1 MRDEMKRTMFELFGV
16 GSEDDK
22 VLAAGGKKPVA
33 KPEPVKPAPV
43 QAPVQPVVKAKAASY
58 LAAGTS
64 LEGTLRSDG
73 DVEIAGAFKGEI
85 ITTGTVT
92 LRSVIQSNITAGS
105 LNLIGCTLTG
115 DVKVTG
121 TVTVSE
127 DSQVT
132 GNINAKE
139 LLCAG
144 KVNGDLEITGGTTLE
159 EKAQISG
166 GPGDGHA
173 GGGQGRG
180 HPRRRGDQGVLR
192 HGQAGA
198 QAGAQGQLTA
208 IM

>member
-33 KPEPVKPAPV
+33 KPAPV

-166 GPGDGHA
+166 GLVTAVVKGA
-173 GGGQGRG
+173 VIRGGVEIKAFSG
-180 HPRRRGDQGVLR
+180 
-192 HGQAGA
+192 
-198 QAGAQGQLTA
+198 TA
-208 IM
+208 KQEPKQEHKAN

>member
-73 DVEIAGAFKGEI
+73 DVEIAGSFKGD
-85 ITTGTVT
+85 ITTSGTVM
-92 LRSVIQSNITAGS
+92 LRSNIQSNITADS
-105 LNLIGCTLTG
+105 LNLAQCSLTG
-115 DVKVTG
+115 DVVAEG
-121 TVTVSE
+121 TVCVSE
-127 DSQVT
+127 GSRIQGSVT
-132 GNINAKE
+132 SNE

-144 KVNGDLEITGGTTLE
+144 EITCDLMVSGNTALE
-159 EKAQISG
+159 KKAQINGSVVTNTLSVVKGAMIRG
-166 GPGDGHA
+166 GIEM
-173 GGGQGRG
+173 QK
-180 HPRRRGDQGVLR
+180 Q
-192 HGQAGA
+192 
-198 QAGAQGQLTA
+198 
-208 IM
+208 

>member
-22 VLAAGGKKPVA
+22 VLAAGGKKPAA
-33 KPEPVKPAPV
+33 KPEPVKTAPV

-73 DVEIAGAFKGEI
+73 DVEIAGAFKGEV
-85 ITTGTVT
+85 ITSGTVT

-144 KVNGDLEITGGTTLE
+144 TITGGTTLE

-166 GPGDGHA
+166 GLVTGTLAVVKGA
-173 GGGQGRG
+173 VIRGGVEIKAFSGPAKQETKQE
-180 HPRRRGDQGVLR
+180 HKQE
-192 HGQAGA
+192 HKAN
-198 QAGAQGQLTA
+198 
-208 IM
+208 

>member
-22 VLAAGGKKPVA
+22 VLAAGGKKPAV
-33 KPEPVKPAPV
+33 KPEPVKTAPV

-73 DVEIAGAFKGEI
+73 DVEIAGAFKGEV

-121 TVTVSE
+121 TVT
-127 DSQVT
+127 

-166 GPGDGHA
+166 GLVTGTLAVVKGA
-173 GGGQGRG
+173 VIRGGVEIKAFSGPAKQEPKQE
-180 HPRRRGDQGVLR
+180 HKQE
-192 HGQAGA
+192 HKAN
-198 QAGAQGQLTA
+198 
-208 IM
+208 

>member
-33 KPEPVKPAPV
+33 KPEPVKTAPV

-73 DVEIAGAFKGEI
+73 DVEIAGAFKGEV

-144 KVNGDLEITGGTTLE
+144 KVNGDLEITGGLVTGTLAVVKGAVIRGGVE
-159 EKAQISG
+159 IKAFSG
-166 GPGDGHA
+166 
-173 GGGQGRG
+173 
-180 HPRRRGDQGVLR
+180 
-192 HGQAGA
+192 
-198 QAGAQGQLTA
+198 TA
-208 IM
+208 KQEPKQEHKQEHKAN